1 MQRIPLS
8 IGVLSLCSILCF
20 TLSAAEPSWTA
31 FNGVN
36 HDNVSAE
43 TGLLKSW
50 GENGP
55 KLLWKAD
62 GIGNTEFPGYAS
74 VVISEG
80 IIYTAGNVQ
89 IDGGVSSAVFAL
101 DEKTGKQLWTFN
113 NGDGWNTKTLFPG
126 ERSTPTVDGKY
137 LYALSSVGQ
146 LACLDAKTGKE
157 IWKRNLREE
166 YIAQLPQWAYAES
179 PLVDDNKVI
188 VWVGGTKA
196 SVVALDK
203 LTGKTVWETPTEP
216 LKEGGNEIG
225 NYATMNVFDY
235 QGIRFYINMTQKG
248 MLAVDG
254 KTGKRLFY
262 HPYEVQHDINAN
274 TPRYIG
280 DGKLLVISG
289 NSKGAELLQLNVDSG
304 KVSVKSLWQQQK
316 FDCFHGG
323 IIIKDGYVYGSAQRY
338 RKMWICMNLA
348 DGSIAWEDRCV
359 GDIGATSYA
368 DGMLYCVAETDGTVA
383 LVKATP
389 EKYTEVSRFT
399 LPEEGVGKFWAHPV
413 ICGKKLYL
421 RHAQFLYCYDIAE
434 R

>member
-1 MQRIPLS
+1 MQRILLS
-8 IGVLSLCSILCF
+8 VGVYSMFCF
-20 TLSAAEPSWTA
+20 VLSAAEPSWTA
-31 FNGVN
+31 FNGIH
-36 HDNVSAE
+36 HDNVSTE
-43 TGLLKSW
+43 TGLLQSW
-50 GENGP
+50 SEAGP
-55 KLLWKAD
+55 KLLWKAS

-74 VVISEG
+74 VVIADG
-80 IIYTAGNVQ
+80 IVYTAGNVQ
-89 IDGGVSSAVFAL
+89 SDTGVSSAVFAL
-101 DEKTGKQLWTFN
+101 DEKTGKQLWTYN
-113 NGDGWNTKTLFPG
+113 NGGGWTTKTLFPG
-126 ERSTPTVDGKY
+126 ERSTPTIDGKY
-137 LYALSSVGQ
+137 LYAWSSVGQ

-157 IWKRNLREE
+157 IWKRNLRED
-166 YIAQLPQWAYAES
+166 YAAQLPQWAYAES
-179 PLVDDNKVI
+179 PLVDDNKVV

-216 LKEGGNEIG
+216 GNEIG
-225 NYATMNVFDY
+225 NYATMNIFDY
-235 QGIRFYINMTQKG
+235 QGIRFYVNMTQKG

-280 DGKLLVISG
+280 DGKLLVISC
-289 NSKGAELLQLNVDSG
+289 NNKGAELLQLNVDNG
-304 KVSVKSLWQQQK
+304 KVSAKSLWQQQK

-323 IIIKDGYVYGSAQRY
+323 IIVKDGYVYGSAHRY
-338 RKMWICMNLA
+338 RKVWICMSLA
-348 DGSIAWEDRCV
+348 DGSIAWENRCV

-368 DGMLYCVAETDGTVA
+368 DGMLYCVSESDGTVA

-399 LPEEGVGKFWAHPV
+399 LPEEGEGKFWAHPV

-421 RHAQFLYCYDIAE
+421 RHAQFLYCYDVAK
-434 R
+434 